1 MLGKEKKSLNYLNA
15 RLVGILRTKAGT
27 PVVNAISAIQA
38 AFDSGA
44 TAVEITSNSDF
55 WQAIVDECVKR
66 NLNIGV
72 GSIKNEQ
79 TANEAINHGAKFLVS
94 PGFFEDAIEVANRL
108 NIPILPGVFTEPNF
122 KQAIDLKIADTKFFP
137 ANAKTNEELF
147 KSIKEPFRDEFE
159 ELSKMGWEILP
170 FSTQSSILDP
180 QSFVIKSPTQFYKFY
195 LKAKNE
201 KPSKQAIIKLSDG
214 KTGFEKLKEFADQ
227 LLEHNIRTY
236 AVGGIND
243 KNLKE
248 VLTRFGAYGVCQGSG
263 MFNAD
268 AIFSSDYDKVKADV
282 KKHVDVIKEM
292 FADSVIARRTKSDEA
307 IS

>member
-15 RLVGILRTKAGT
+15 RLVGILRTKPGT
-27 PVVNAISAIQA
+27 PAINAINAIQA

-44 TAVEITSNSDF
+44 GAVEITSNSDF
-55 WQAIVDECVKR
+55 WQNIVDECVKR

-72 GSIKNEQ
+72 GSVKNEKM
-79 TANEAINHGAKFLVS
+79 AKEAINHGAKFLVS
-94 PGFFEDAIEVANRL
+94 PGFFEDTIEIANKH

-122 KQAIDLKIADTKFFP
+122 KQAIDLKIADVKFFP

-147 KSIKEPFRDEFE
+147 KSISEPFRDEFE
-159 ELSKMGWEILP
+159 ELSKMGWEIVA
-170 FSTQSSILDP
+170 FSSQHSSISLENAY
-180 QSFVIKSPTQFYKFY
+180 VIKSPTQFYKFY

-214 KTGFEKLKEFADQ
+214 KTGFEKLKEFSDQ

-243 KNLKE
+243 KNMKE
-248 VLTRFGAYGVCQGSG
+248 VLTKYGAYGVCPGSG

-268 AIFSSDYDKVKADV
+268 TIVSGDYEKVKADV
-282 KKHVDVIKEM
+282 KRHVAMINDLTIE
-292 FADSVIARRTKSDEA
+292 
-307 IS
+307 